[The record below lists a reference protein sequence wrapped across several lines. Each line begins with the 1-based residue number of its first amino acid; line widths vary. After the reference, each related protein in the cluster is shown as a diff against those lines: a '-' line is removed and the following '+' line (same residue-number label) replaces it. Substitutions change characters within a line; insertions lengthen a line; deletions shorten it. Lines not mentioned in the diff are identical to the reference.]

1 MRDCLKEVLSI
12 IVFDFLI
19 GNTDRHQSNWAL
31 VVEDQVKKL
40 SPLYN
45 NSSSLCAYVAES
57 RIREYLGKDKMLWN
71 SLVDTKSRS
80 RIRIKSDDVKL
91 PTHTDVLKYLKEEYY
106 KQTIKIV
113 NRMKESITAEK
124 ISSILK
130 KYDEDLS
137 ENRTALIKKYILCK
151 LEMMQRIYLGQ
162 E

>member
-1 MRDCLKEVLSI
+1 
-12 IVFDFLI
+12 
-19 GNTDRHQSNWAL
+19 
-31 VVEDQVKKL
+31 
-40 SPLYN
+40 
-45 NSSSLCAYVAES
+45 
-57 RIREYLGKDKMLWN
+57 MLWN

-130 KYDEDLS
+130 
-137 ENRTALIKKYILCK
+137 NTMRTYRKI
-151 LEMMQRIYLGQ
+151 EQR
-162 E
+162 

>member
-1 MRDCLKEVLSI
+1 
-12 IVFDFLI
+12 
-19 GNTDRHQSNWAL
+19 
-31 VVEDQVKKL
+31 
-40 SPLYN
+40 
-45 NSSSLCAYVAES
+45 
-57 RIREYLGKDKMLWN
+57 MLWN